1 LIVQHD
7 RVVAHRLALHAR
19 DRINSIAGT

>member
-1 LIVQHD
+1 LIVHHD

-19 DRINSIAGT
+19 EQMDPTAET